1 MIKHLNVILHAY
13 YIYIHIRPSSVSSV
27 RVLCTY
33 MQVRARARVCLGY
46 VNIYTEQQG
55 IITLKETLSGY
66 ISIRG
71 RCTVVRLA
79 AKVYIIQFNNGESNK
94 THTQGF

>member
-55 IITLKETLSGY
+55 IITLKETLPSY
-66 ISIRG
+66 MSTRG
-71 RCTVVRLA
+71 WYGRPSRGQGII
-79 AKVYIIQFNNGESNK
+79 YIIQFNNGK
-94 THTQGF
+94 